1 MLAIVP
7 DIVVLKIHLGIHHMH
22 LTIYLHVETDK
33 ATGIS
38 AGPHV
43 KWQHPVAPI
52 YVSIWLE
59 CTLFSHSTS
68 FIRSSLSIAPYA
80 L

>member
-22 LTIYLHVETDK
+22 LTIYLHAETDK

-52 YVSIWLE
+52 YVSI
-59 CTLFSHSTS
+59 
-68 FIRSSLSIAPYA
+68 
-80 L
+80 